1 MTQGMQKNNFPFVI
15 SAAVIILFSM
25 VLRVIGIKFGLP
37 MAYHNDEPVL
47 VLATQQFFSGDF
59 DPHNFLYPSFLMY
72 VMHLVERI
80 YYLFVATPPDLSTLY
95 ILSRLTVGLFGGAT
109 VWLIII
115 IGKTLFNKYIGLAA
129 GLILAVAHLHV
140 VNSHFATTDVPLT
153 FFILLTLYFAIKM
166 ALDGRLK
173 YYILTAVS
181 FGLTVSIKIPGAVL
195 FVSILIAHLYYVKK
209 HFDINYSA
217 IFKRYTRNY
226 PFLFLSFTISIII
239 GALVYLVFKNFAFI
253 ANDILHVIKINLW
266 LKYFDKIVLRTGLAA
281 PKYALMFFM
290 MSLFAFLTAPVW
302 LIKIK
307 NLLLLVFVSVA
318 TFFLSTPYAILDFK
332 TFARDFL
339 FQVVISQTSW
349 SGMFADKAPGF
360 ITNYFYLQN
369 DFGVLLILFAA
380 VGIIYCLVKAEI
392 RTSLLISFMV
402 VYYAYL
408 GTWKIMFDRYMVPL
422 YPFIALFAIVGIVY
436 IVDILWTRIF
446 KATKWKREIVVVP
459 LAVVLFLL
467 PEARL
472 LKKSIGF
479 DRYLLKQN
487 TKSVAYDWAI
497 KHLPHEAK
505 ILREQYAPE
514 LEIDGFKVKNV
525 NFTFNDSVNVDY
537 VRKHKID
544 YIIVTDKL
552 WKRHIKVDGVLKQRE
567 AYNRIPDY
575 ADLIYD
581 LKPSIPHPGPEIKI
595 YKVRERMAKNTP

>member
-1 MTQGMQKNNFPFVI
+1 MTQDIQKNNLSFVI
-15 SAAVIILFSM
+15 SAAAIIIFSM
-25 VLRVIGIKFGLP
+25 VLRIIGIKFGLP
-37 MAYHNDEPVL
+37 MAYNNDEPVL

-59 DPHNFLYPSFLMY
+59 NPHNFLYPSFLMY

-95 ILSRLTVGLFGGAT
+95 ILSRLTVVLFGGAT
-109 VWLIII
+109 VWLLIV
-115 IGKTLFNKYIGLAA
+115 IGKTLFNKYVGLAA

-153 FFILLTLYFAIKM
+153 FFILLTLFFAMKL
-166 ALDGRLK
+166 ALDGSLK

-209 HFDINYSA
+209 RFNFNYA
-217 IFKRYTRNY
+217 EIFKRYARNV
-226 PFLFLSFTISIII
+226 PFILLSFIISIII
-239 GALVYLVFKNFAFI
+239 GALVYLFFKNFAFF
-253 ANDILHVIKINLW
+253 ADRILHVVKIDLW
-266 LKYFDKIVLRTGLAA
+266 LKYYDKIVLQTGLAA
-281 PKYALMFFM
+281 PKYALMFFV
-290 MSLFAFLTAPVW
+290 MSLFAFITAPVW
-302 LIKIK
+302 FFKVK
-307 NLLLLVFVSVA
+307 NLFLLVVVSVA

-349 SGMFADKAPGF
+349 SGMFADKAPAF

-369 DFGVLLILFAA
+369 DFGLLLILLAA
-380 VGIIYCLVKAEI
+380 VGIISCLIKAEI
-392 RTSLLISFMV
+392 RTSLIISFMV

-422 YPFIALFAIVGIVY
+422 YPFIALFAVVGMIYLAEFVWGKLLKKLRRQY
-436 IVDILWTRIF
+436 
-446 KATKWKREIVVVP
+446 VVVP
-459 LAVVLFLL
+459 IFIILFVF
-467 PEARL
+467 PGTHL

-497 KHLPHEAK
+497 EHLPHDAK

-514 LEIDGFKVKNV
+514 LEIDGFNVLNV

-552 WKRHIKVDGVLKQRE
+552 WKRHIKVNGVLKQRQ
-567 AYNRIPDY
+567 AYKKIPKY

-581 LKPSIPHPGPEIKI
+581 LKPSKPHPGPEIKI
-595 YKVRERMAKNTP
+595 YKVRKCFAKDTP

>member
-1 MTQGMQKNNFPFVI
+1 MTQNLKKNNLSFII
-15 SAAVIILFSM
+15 SAAAIILFSM

-59 DPHNFLYPSFLMY
+59 NPHNFLYPSFLMY
-72 VMHLVERI
+72 VMHAVERI
-80 YYLFVATPPDLSTLY
+80 YYLFAARPVDLSTLY
-95 ILSRLTVGLFGGAT
+95 ILSRLTVALFGGAT
-109 VWLIII
+109 VWLLII
-115 IGKTLFNKYIGLAA
+115 IGKTLFNKTVGLAA

-153 FFILLTLYFAIKM
+153 FFILLTLFFAMKI
-166 ALDGRLK
+166 ALDGSLK

-209 HFDINYSA
+209 HFNINSSE
-217 IFKRYTRNY
+217 IFKRYTKNY

-266 LKYFDKIVLRTGLAA
+266 LKYFDKIVLQTGLAA

-360 ITNYFYLQN
+360 VTNYFYLQN

-380 VGIIYCLVKAEI
+380 TGIIYCLVKAEI

-422 YPFIALFAIVGIVY
+422 YPFIALFAVVGMVY
-436 IVDILWTRIF
+436 IAELV
-446 KATKWKREIVVVP
+446 REKLLKKLRRQYVVVP
-459 LAVVLFLL
+459 VFILLFVF
-467 PEARL
+467 PGTHL

-497 KHLPHEAK
+497 AHLPHDAK

-514 LEIDGFKVKNV
+514 LEIDGFNVRNV

-552 WKRHIKVDGVLKQRE
+552 WKRHIKVNGVLERRE
-567 AYNRIPDY
+567 AYNKIPEY

-581 LKPSIPHPGPEIKI
+581 LKPSKPHPGPEIKI
-595 YKVRERMAKNTP
+595 YKVRKRFAKNTP

>member
-1 MTQGMQKNNFPFVI
+1 MTQDMQKKNNLSFVI
-15 SAAVIILFSM
+15 SAAAIILFSM

-47 VLATQQFFSGDF
+47 VLATQQFFGGDF
-59 DPHNFLYPSFLMY
+59 NPHNFLYPSFLMY
-72 VMHLVERI
+72 VMHAVERI
-80 YYLFVATPPDLSTLY
+80 YYLFTARPVDLSTLY
-95 ILSRLTVGLFGGAT
+95 VLSRFTVALFGGAT
-109 VWLIII
+109 VWLLIVL
-115 IGKTLFNKYIGLAA
+115 GKTLFNKTVGLAA

-153 FFILLTLYFAIKM
+153 FFILLTLFFAMKL
-166 ALDGRLK
+166 ALDGSLK
-173 YYILTAVS
+173 YYIFTAVS

-195 FVSILIAHLYYVKK
+195 FVSVLIAHLYFIKK
-209 HFDINYSA
+209 HFNVNYTDLVKKYAKNIRFHLLNLA
-217 IFKRYTRNY
+217 IS
-226 PFLFLSFTISIII
+226 LIV
-239 GALVYLVFKNFAFI
+239 GVLVYLFFKNFAFF
-253 ANDILHVIKINLW
+253 ASRLLHVIKIDLW
-266 LKYFDKIVLRTGLAA
+266 LKYYDKIVLRTGLAA
-281 PKYALMFFM
+281 PKYAVMFFM
-290 MSLFAFLTAPVW
+290 MTFVALTTAPVW
-302 LIKIK
+302 FFKVK
-307 NLLLLVFVSVA
+307 NLLLLVVVSVA
-318 TFFLSTPYAILDFK
+318 TFFLSTPYAVLDFK

-369 DFGVLLILFAA
+369 DFGLLLILLTA
-380 VGIIYCLVKAEI
+380 VGIISCLVKAEI
-392 RTSLLISFMV
+392 RTSLIISFMV

-422 YPFIALFAIVGIVY
+422 YPFIALFAVVGMITIAEFV
-436 IVDILWTRIF
+436 
-446 KATKWKREIVVVP
+446 WKKLLKKVRRQYVVVP
-459 LAVVLFLL
+459 VFVLLFVL
-467 PEARL
+467 PGTHL

-497 KHLPHEAK
+497 EHLPHNAK

-514 LEIDGFKVKNV
+514 LEIDGFNVHNV

-552 WKRHIKVDGVLKQRE
+552 WKRHIKVNGVLKRRE
-567 AYNRIPDY
+567 AYNKIPDY

-581 LKPSIPHPGPEIKI
+581 LKPSKAHPGPEIKI
-595 YKVRERMAKNTP
+595 YKVRECFTKNTP